1 MGVIDD
7 FKQEK
12 NRIAIIIATEKMIM
26 DKYNITID
34 KLELKGIIEQII
46 LSICNDA
53 ILIKNVVKL
62 IELNTIALTKIKD
75 YIEYNIINKNID
87 KENKDELTAE
97 DVIENI
103 SKYNTDELLS
113 KVIELEEKRK
123 TVNTL
128 ASTEKKSN
136 IESSN
141 TLPIYPISL
150 AIKETPKYSLVNNV
164 NVENLETIAYII
176 EKMESIMNNK
186 KISIIKPL

>member
-53 ILIKNVVKL
+53 ILIKKVVKL

-103 SKYNTDELLS
+103 GKYNTDELLS

-176 EKMESIMNNK
+176 EKM
-186 KISIIKPL
+186 

>member
-12 NRIAIIIATEKMIM
+12 NRMAIIVATEKMIM

-34 KLELKGIIEQII
+34 KLELKGIIDQII

-53 ILIKNVVKL
+53 ILIKSVVKL

-75 YIEYNIINKNID
+75 YIEYNIINKKIVNND
-87 KENKDELTAE
+87 DKDELTAE
-97 DVIENI
+97 EIIDNI

-128 ASTEKKSN
+128 ASAEKKAN
-136 IESSN
+136 IE
-141 TLPIYPISL
+141 P
-150 AIKETPKYSLVNNV
+150 V
-164 NVENLETIAYII
+164 NVSSVPLYHWLL
-176 EKMESIMNNK
+176 K
-186 KISIIKPL
+186 KLLNIL